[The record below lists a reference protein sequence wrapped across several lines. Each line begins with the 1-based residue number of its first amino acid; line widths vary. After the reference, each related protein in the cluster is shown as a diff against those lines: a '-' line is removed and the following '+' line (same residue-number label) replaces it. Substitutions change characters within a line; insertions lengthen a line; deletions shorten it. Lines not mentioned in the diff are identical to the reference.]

1 MAILG
6 YRPPMAAAH
15 RLSEEDLRILHNIE
29 LRMGELQLTGLTVA
43 GQAGIAPTTWYRR
56 WHNPGKFTLD
66 ELGGVADVLRC
77 TVADL
82 VS

>member
-1 MAILG
+1 M
-6 YRPPMAAAH
+6 
-15 RLSEEDLRILHNIE
+15 RILRNIE

-66 ELGGVADVLRC
+66 ELGSVADVLRC